1 MWEAGA
7 RSPQSILIS
16 WSNRSPYIQPPRLSI
31 SMVTGFYIQDPCEG
45 NERSDKVGYRFL
57 LPSLR
62 LLSAYGGT
70 PIPLLFHESYYC
82 IY

>member
-31 SMVTGFYIQDPCEG
+31 SMV
-45 NERSDKVGYRFL
+45 S
-57 LPSLR
+57 S
-62 LLSAYGGT
+62 
-70 PIPLLFHESYYC
+70 FHNYNTRIEHLHRQN
-82 IY
+82 

>member
-31 SMVTGFYIQDPCEG
+31 SMVCFL
-45 NERSDKVGYRFL
+45 GYRGV
-57 LPSLR
+57 PAGVAAIR
-62 LLSAYGGT
+62 VWGRT
-70 PIPLLFHESYYC
+70 QK
-82 IY
+82 